1 MRDPNTKYLLTAI
14 SIMVLIVS
22 AIFLLGK
29 YKLPSL
35 VGLFSREP
43 VKIQTTATIVE
54 EINTI
59 AQLMTIESYSE
70 VVMDSVKYPKL
81 GIAARLLKRNPA
93 LPQLLNV
100 PRIVLIIKGKVTA
113 GINLQKLSPDDV
125 QVFGDSISIQLPK
138 TEILDVIISP
148 SGTETFTE
156 KGNWTPE
163 EIAQIKMEAK
173 DKLLQHALEQD
184 ILFKAEEKSK
194 AIIESLLQSAGF
206 KKISINVTQ
215 PLQ

>member
-1 MRDPNTKYLLTAI
+1 VI
-14 SIMVLIVS
+14 
-22 AIFLLGK
+22 
-29 YKLPSL
+29 
-35 VGLFSREP
+35 
-43 VKIQTTATIVE
+43 
-54 EINTI
+54 
-59 AQLMTIESYSE
+59 
-70 VVMDSVKYPKL
+70 
-81 GIAARLLKRNPA
+81 
-93 LPQLLNV
+93 
-100 PRIVLIIKGKVTA
+100 A

-138 TEILDVIISP
+138 TEILDVIINP